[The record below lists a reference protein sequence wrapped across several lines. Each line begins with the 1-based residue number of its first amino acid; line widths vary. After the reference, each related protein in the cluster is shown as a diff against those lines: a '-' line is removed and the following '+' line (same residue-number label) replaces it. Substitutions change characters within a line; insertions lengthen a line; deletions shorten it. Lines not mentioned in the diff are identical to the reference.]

1 MALKIDH
8 VIVAVRDLDEASAGL
23 FDRFGLASVPG
34 GRHEGHG
41 TANRIVPLGDDYI
54 ELMAVV
60 DDAEAEGSPMGKWIT
75 AATSDG
81 DHLLAVCLRTDDID
95 AEATA
100 RDLTAMPMTR
110 SRPDGMVLSWR
121 LTGLDVAIVE
131 PPLPFFIQWDIDPA
145 EMPGSAPAP
154 HTSAPS
160 GITRVVLSGDPERI
174 GSWIGDDAVP
184 IEIVGGEPAVTKVA
198 IGGPTGELVFERL

>member
-1 MALKIDH
+1 MSLKIDH

-60 DDAEAEGSPMGKWIT
+60 DDDEAKGSPMGRWIT

-81 DHLLAVCLRTDDID
+81 DHLLAVCLRTDDI
-95 AEATA
+95 EAVA
-100 RDLTAMPMTR
+100 AVRELAALPMTR
-110 SRPDGMVLSWR
+110 LRPDGMLLSWR
-121 LTGLDVAIVE
+121 LTGLDVAIAE

-145 EMPGSAPAP
+145 DMPGTAFAP

-160 GITRVVLSGDPERI
+160 GITRVVLSGDPARI
-174 GSWIGDDAVP
+174 GAWIGDDSVP
-184 IEIVGGEPAVTKVA
+184 VEVVPGEPAVTKVA

>member
-1 MALKIDH
+1 MPLKIDH

-23 FDRFGLASVPG
+23 FDRFGLASIPG

-60 DDAEAEGSPMGKWIT
+60 DDAEAEGSPMGRWIT
-75 AATSDG
+75 AAASGG
-81 DHLLAVCLRTDDID
+81 DRLLAVCLRSDDID
-95 AEATA
+95 AVAAA
-100 RDLTAMPMTR
+100 RDLAAMPMTR

-121 LTGLDVAIVE
+121 LAGLDVAIVE

-145 EMPGSAPAP
+145 DMPGTASAP

-160 GITRVVLSGDPERI
+160 GISRVVLSGDPDRI
-174 GSWIGDDAVP
+174 GVWIGDDAVP
-184 IEIVGGEPAVTKVA
+184 IEVVAGEPAVTKVA